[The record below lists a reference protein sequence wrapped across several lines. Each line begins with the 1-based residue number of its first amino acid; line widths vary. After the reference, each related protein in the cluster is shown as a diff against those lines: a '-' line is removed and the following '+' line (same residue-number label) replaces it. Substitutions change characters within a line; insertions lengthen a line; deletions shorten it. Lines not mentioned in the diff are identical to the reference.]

1 MSKISC
7 CFLFFSLLLSFD
19 VGVRGQWT
27 NRYPKIAN
35 VSHHVYLEGYNL
47 PTLNQGAT
55 DPTATPDGKTLAI
68 AALAAFLVSE
78 QASYITGTS
87 IPVDGGWIRSLI

>member
-47 PTLNQGAT
+47 PTLNQSAT

-68 AALAAFLVSE
+68 AARLDLADGYGNARSE
-78 QASYITGTS
+78 TPDKKRRG
-87 IPVDGGWIRSLI
+87 